1 MSRLSGAHEAEA
13 ALRERALTVLEEE
26 RGVLEVRGPDRVSW
40 LNGVVTCDVGNVTLE
55 RAAFGLLLSKQGKIQ
70 TDFAVVTDGVR
81 FLLAVAPGTA
91 ELARAELDRM
101 LVMDD
106 VELTDVS
113 SELAAVSL
121 HGPLAAALA
130 REAARRASGV
140 SGELDRTG
148 FGGAVLIVSRRVA
161 ADTPESLEPLG
172 GRLATGAEWSRVRVP
187 HGIGQFGLDYGQ
199 ADNPHE
205 ASLERRAIAWNKG
218 CYLGQEAVFMQD
230 ARGKVKRRLVVL
242 RVESGASV
250 LPGAVISR
258 PGGARVG
265 EVTSSS
271 DGAAAGEQ
279 FALGKV
285 HAPDF
290 EAGTDLEVAGLPA
303 RVVALAFRGGLQ
315 DAPEGSQ
322 TV

>member
-1 MSRLSGAHEAEA
+1 MSDAREAED
-13 ALRERALTVLEEE
+13 ALRNRALVVLDEE
-26 RGVLEVRGPDRVSW
+26 RGVLEVRGPDRSSW
-40 LNGVVTCDVGNVTLE
+40 LNGVVTCDVANVTPE
-55 RAAFGLLLSKQGKIQ
+55 RGVFGLLLSKQGKIQ
-70 TDFAVVTDGVR
+70 TDFALVSDGER

-101 LVMDD
+101 LVMED
-106 VELTDVS
+106 VELSDVS
-113 SELAAVSL
+113 SEFAAVSL

-130 REAARRASGV
+130 RDAAGRVPGV

-148 FGGAVLIVSRRVA
+148 FGGAVLVVSRRVA
-161 ADTPESLEPLG
+161 ADTAASLEPLG
-172 GRLATGAEWSRVRVP
+172 GRLATGIEWSRVRVP
-187 HGIGQFGLDYGQ
+187 HGIGLFGLDYGQ

-205 ASLERRAIAWNKG
+205 ASLERSAIAWSKG

-242 RVESGASV
+242 RVETRAKV
-250 LPGAVISR
+250 PPGAAINR

-265 EVTSSS
+265 EVTSST

-290 EAGTDLEVAGLPA
+290 EAGTDLEVAGSPA
-303 RVVALAFRGGLQ
+303 RVVALAFRGGSQ
-315 DAPEGSQ
+315 EAPGGSQ